1 MWHARAQVCCSSAH
15 GAHRRCWS
23 ARTSSPT
30 TRAAAARR
38 RSSSMLR
45 VNMRKTI
52 PKRRQTPLQGPLRSS
67 AGGAA
72 AAPSNGDAA
81 AHVLS
86 GCAPS
91 QGPAQVLVMDTTL
104 RGDLSE
110 LLLGGDKSAAGK
122 TAVRAVAPLRSTT
135 KLLMQAAAVHAAEG
149 AGSESG
155 LQSLVGKLFSRDA
168 DAGGA
173 TLALDNHVPRP
184 ARPPA
189 RPRSHARGQ
198 QTPGTP
204 HRAPLRAAARRGRH
218 AAPRGVG
225 SCRWCKCTRST
236 PRCPPSPPP
245 VPVLTGHASSLPRY

>member
-1 MWHARAQVCCSSAH
+1 
-15 GAHRRCWS
+15 
-23 ARTSSPT
+23 
-30 TRAAAARR
+30 
-38 RSSSMLR
+38 
-45 VNMRKTI
+45 
-52 PKRRQTPLQGPLRSS
+52 
-67 AGGAA
+67 
-72 AAPSNGDAA
+72 
-81 AHVLS
+81 
-86 GCAPS
+86 
-91 QGPAQVLVMDTTL
+91 MDTTL

-189 RPRSHARGQ
+189 RPPALPCSRATNTRNSPPCASAG
-198 QTPGTP
+198 G
-204 HRAPLRAAARRGRH
+204 RAPRASRGAARRRVVQVVQVH
-218 AAPRGVG
+218 AFNPAVPPLSSSG
-225 SCRWCKCTRST
+225 TRT
-236 PRCPPSPPP
+236 NRTRLVPP
-245 VPVLTGHASSLPRY
+245 PVLTGHASSLPPCR

>member
-1 MWHARAQVCCSSAH
+1 
-15 GAHRRCWS
+15 
-23 ARTSSPT
+23 
-30 TRAAAARR
+30 
-38 RSSSMLR
+38 
-45 VNMRKTI
+45 
-52 PKRRQTPLQGPLRSS
+52 
-67 AGGAA
+67 
-72 AAPSNGDAA
+72 
-81 AHVLS
+81 
-86 GCAPS
+86 
-91 QGPAQVLVMDTTL
+91 MDTTL

-189 RPRSHARGQ
+189 RPPA
-198 QTPGTP
+198 
-204 HRAPLRAAARRGRH
+204 RAPMLAGNKHQELPTVRLCGRPRAEGVTRRRAASGRAGGASARVQ
-218 AAPRGVG
+218 PRGA
-225 SCRWCKCTRST
+225 
-236 PRCPPSPPP
+236 PP
-245 VPVLTGHASSLPRY
+245 LLLRYPY